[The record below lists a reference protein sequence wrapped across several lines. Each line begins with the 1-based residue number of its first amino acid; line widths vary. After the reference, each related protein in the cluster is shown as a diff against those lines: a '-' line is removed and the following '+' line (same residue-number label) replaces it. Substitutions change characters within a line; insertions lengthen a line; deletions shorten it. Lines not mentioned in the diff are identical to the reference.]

1 MKMRINFFLVRLYFM
16 LHGKLLE
23 GGMANFGVEIV
34 LGMPKHNEQTG
45 RADSNFTW
53 GGPSKYEN

>member
-1 MKMRINFFLVRLYFM
+1 MRINFFLVRLYFM

-34 LGMPKHNEQTG
+34 LRMPKHNEQTG
-45 RADSNFTW
+45 RVEANFRW
-53 GGPSKYEN
+53 GWPK